1 MRFDPNSE
9 EKITKVVRTHRLSC
23 ISVES
28 SIHRLLKSVKTF
40 GRHPVVGTQVR
51 AELVVLN

>member
-23 ISVES
+23 ILRES

-40 GRHPVVGTQVR
+40 GRHPVVGPQVR
-51 AELVVLN
+51 AELVLLS

>member
-9 EKITKVVRTHRLSC
+9 EKITKVVRTHRLSF

-28 SIHRLLKSVKTF
+28 SIHWLIKFFKTF
-40 GRHPVVGTQVR
+40 GRHPVVGPQVR
-51 AELVVLN
+51 AELVLLS